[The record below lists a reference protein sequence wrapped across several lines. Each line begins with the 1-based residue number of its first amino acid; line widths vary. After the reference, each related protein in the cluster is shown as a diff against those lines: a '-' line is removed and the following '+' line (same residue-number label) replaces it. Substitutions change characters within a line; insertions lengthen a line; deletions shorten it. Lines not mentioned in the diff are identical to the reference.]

1 MSSDIDRRGLGM
13 ADTKIEGFHQIIAV
27 TQSSI
32 NFQLKLQHERSPSLS
47 QLDIALPPG
56 PSRPGKKSISR
67 AKISAVMDPMQV
79 QLGVG
84 TENHTVYCYL
94 FLKSGELLY
103 WEDGGYESMSV
114 DNWRIAFKAN
124 IDLQAEDVNNLPAHI
139 KKQLQKAGEYSV
151 QKLILDFTIV
161 HPLTDLPRVAADI
174 ARYDPDRSLLPGLP
188 NESDEL
194 MRHSLLREL
203 FKAWS
208 SHLAKQTDEGQSHNI
223 LGYSVSVS
231 QPKEGY
237 PTAPTLVPTSMTHQN
252 YPFLVSTVEN
262 PTSDL
267 FGPQKHIGDNNMFLY
282 LEMTNHEL
290 LPKVAL
296 NYSANWV
303 VNDPDQ
309 PVKDGTLAIAKQ
321 CFFDSYLLP
330 KLANINRET
339 AIKAIRAEHGGYE
352 RDEIHFD
359 FEMGKMY
366 DANAD
371 PRLYQWKCTSN
382 PLSWEFG
389 QETFEESHYDSF
401 MTRQLEIY
409 GSLRCQFNNVLEV
422 VPNTNVIRISG
433 SLRVAKVRNAN
444 KWNGGNY
451 NYSRNWSITINL
463 DSVEKSGLVAKVEVD
478 PGQPQQGHNSDGHMF
493 ASDDAKHAQDLENII
508 NGALNINSVVDD
520 LNSMFN
526 GPWDFYF
533 PGTGVFLLK
542 NPKFNN
548 EGDLLTEL
556 SYAESMN

>member
-1 MSSDIDRRGLGM
+1 
-13 ADTKIEGFHQIIAV
+13 
-27 TQSSI
+27 
-32 NFQLKLQHERSPSLS
+32 
-47 QLDIALPPG
+47 
-56 PSRPGKKSISR
+56 
-67 AKISAVMDPMQV
+67 MDPMQV

-103 WEDGGYESMSV
+103 WEDGEYESISV
-114 DNWRIAFKAN
+114 QDWKIAFRVN
-124 IDLQAEDVNNLPAHI
+124 IDLQSEDVNNLPPHI
-139 KKQLQKAGEYSV
+139 KKQLQKAGDYSV
-151 QKLILDFTIV
+151 QKLILDLTI
-161 HPLTDLPRVAADI
+161 HSLTDFLRAAADI
-174 ARYDPDRSLLPGLP
+174 ANYNPEKSHLPGLP
-188 NESDEL
+188 SENDETL
-194 MRHSLLREL
+194 TAQRQVQLGTLL
-203 FKAWS
+203 KAWI
-208 SHLAKQTDEGQSHNI
+208 SHLVKQTDEGQSHNI

-252 YPFLVSTVEN
+252 YPFLVSTVAN

-267 FGPQKHIGDNNMFLY
+267 FGPQKYIGDNNMFLY
-282 LEMTNHEL
+282 LEMTNHKL

-303 VNDPDQ
+303 VNEPDQ

-330 KLANINRET
+330 KLASINRET

-352 RDEIHFD
+352 IETIQFD
-359 FEMGKMY
+359 FQMGKMY
-366 DANAD
+366 DTNAD
-371 PRLYQWKCTSN
+371 PGLYQWKSTSN
-382 PLSWEFG
+382 PLRWEFG
-389 QETFEESHYDSF
+389 QETFVESHYDSL

-422 VPNTNVIRISG
+422 LPNTNVIRISG

-463 DSVEKSGLVAKVEVD
+463 DSVEKSGLVAKAEVD
-478 PGQPQQGHNSDGHMF
+478 PGQAQQEHNSDGHLF
-493 ASDDAKHAQDLENII
+493 AQDDAQHAQSLKDII
-508 NGALNINSVVDD
+508 NGALNIDSAVDD

-556 SYAESMN
+556 SYAESTN